1 LTAVNVGVHFPNMEN
16 LINAFA
22 EKEALFRDVRKII
35 AGFEK

>member
-1 LTAVNVGVHFPNMEN
+1 MEN